1 MEPEN
6 NGSVVV
12 ALQIKKRTFLDTE
25 IDLKKLDKE
34 LSKASK
40 EAVDVLT
47 EMLKNADVRIRMQ
60 AATKL
65 LELGLEVKK
74 TISSDQMQR
83 IIADIKLNGA
93 SSKTLEIEDSAK
105 NRPIVNFS
113 EIRSIE

>member
-6 NGSVVV
+6 SGSVVV
-12 ALQIKKRTFLDTE
+12 ALQIKKSTFLDTE

-34 LSKASK
+34 LSKVSK
-40 EAVDVLT
+40 DAVDVLT
-47 EMLKNADVRIRMQ
+47 EMLKHTDVRIRMQ

-74 TISSDQMQR
+74 TISSDQIQR
-83 IIADIKLNGA
+83 VIAEIKLGGG
-93 SSKTLEIEDSAK
+93 SKTLEIEDAAK
-105 NRPIVNFS
+105 KRPIVNFS